1 MKKIMIALMILA
13 CLLAAN
19 CIPAYAGSNVI
30 DGLDTV
36 NEDLAP
42 DKEFLFED
50 AEKSLAGKFDE
61 EFYISEADIEYG
73 KAAKLY
79 ISMWNTDILKDTE
92 LSYDKFQEC
101 LNEAEYCYYIP
112 VYHNNETA
120 FLTVTIAS
128 ALSDELKNSG
138 DFDEEQIEYWE
149 KAAGHWHIQGVE
161 IWPYNF
167 DYISHIESLL
177 GQNNIENAE
186 VYLLGGIGFGLNE
199 VAVIFSDRNSEPQ
212 FLILGGFDENDNLIS
227 AEQPSAKLYS
237 YAEIKKMVEENEQT
251 TVPGETVYIGYENS
265 VSSEKMKNI
274 LICSTAAVAVLAAT
288 VTAICTTKKRKNI
301 KEKDYD

>member
-1 MKKIMIALMILA
+1 MRRIMISFAVMLCVLFAGSIT
-13 CLLAAN
+13 
-19 CIPAYAGSNVI
+19 AYAGSNVI

-42 DKEFLFED
+42 DKELIYED
-50 AEKSLAGKFDE
+50 AEKRLYDKFE
-61 EFYISEADIEYG
+61 ECVYISEEDIEYG
-73 KAAKLY
+73 KAAKFY
-79 ISMWNTDILKDTE
+79 TSMWNTDLLKDTE

-101 LNEAEYCYYIP
+101 LSKAKYYYYIP

-120 FLTVTIAS
+120 ILTISIGLEIDNDVR
-128 ALSDELKNSG
+128 NSG
-138 DFDEEQIEYWE
+138 CLEPEDIEKLE
-149 KAAGHWHIQGVE
+149 RVKGRWHISCIE
-161 IWPYNF
+161 IRPYNF

-274 LICSTAAVAVLAAT
+274 LICSAAAVAVLAAA
-288 VTAICTTKKRKNI
+288 VIIFKAKKKAKSI
-301 KEKDYD
+301 EEQAQ